1 MTRRHDALT
10 HAHDDLSAALVAFS
24 AAETR
29 MMDARAAL
37 PGAACYDGSGGRGR
51 SPGST
56 VERLATSVDPTA
68 RDRRQLDQS
77 LRALLIHA
85 REIRRLVD
93 AWNPRPATDKERRE
107 VAHVNDVKPSCVHC
121 TERRLEIRKEVEHAQ
136 NGPSDVGGLLPSPL
150 VLCRWCKD
158 VVRQVQRLPSEREI
172 DRHANRQRLRIEA
185 TS

>member
-1 MTRRHDALT
+1 MTRRHDALI
-10 HAHDDLSAALVAFS
+10 HAHDDLTAALVAFS

-56 VERLATSVDPTA
+56 VERLATSVDPTQ
-68 RDRRQLDQS
+68 RDRDQLDES
-77 LRALLIHA
+77 LKALLTHS
-85 REIRRLVD
+85 REILRLVR
-93 AWNPRPATDKERRE
+93 AWTPRPATDKERRE
-107 VAHVNDVKPSCVHC
+107 VAHVNETKPSCVHC

-185 TS
+185 S